1 MSAPKTRAPAEHPL
15 SGSEIGLPLVKSVGS
30 IRSRSAQR
38 IAWHGHDG
46 VELIFLIEGATS
58 YEFQGAGTLDLAGG
72 QFLLVPSH
80 ARHRG
85 RHDIRSPSVL
95 CGILFQPDR
104 RRAHETS
111 PFTAVEL
118 VRLNDQLR
126 AQPPSVRTMSRE
138 LRGIVARL
146 AELVRI
152 FRQQRSRGNT
162 RSNVKPQ
169 LRAVICL
176 AIMEA
181 ARLLAERER
190 AGATQMVAAAQAF
203 LRSRHG
209 DTVQMNEL
217 AAHLG
222 LGRARMFEI
231 FKSETGLSP
240 NDFLQRHRIEEAKT
254 LLADSRRSIT
264 DIAMETGFGSSQYF
278 SRVFRKYCGVTPGD
292 FRRRK

>member
-1 MSAPKTRAPAEHPL
+1 MPVQESRVPAEEPL
-15 SGSEIGLPLVKSVGS
+15 SGSEIGLPLVKAVGS

-38 IAWHGHDG
+38 IAWHEHDG
-46 VELIFLIEGATS
+46 FELIFLLEGATS
-58 YEFQGAGTLDLAGG
+58 YEFQDADALDLCGG
-72 QFLLVPSH
+72 QFLFVPNH

-95 CGILFQPDR
+95 CGILFQPER
-104 RRAHETS
+104 RRAHENS
-111 PFTAVEL
+111 PFAPPEL
-118 VRLNDQLR
+118 ARLCAQLR
-126 AQPPSVRTMSRE
+126 PQPPGVRTMNRE
-138 LRGIVARL
+138 LRGIIARL
-146 AELVRI
+146 AELVLI
-152 FRQQRSRGNT
+152 FRQGRARSD
-162 RSNVKPQ
+162 VKPQ

-181 ARLLAERER
+181 ARLLGTRER

-209 DTVQMNEL
+209 DAVQMNEL

-240 NDFLQRHRIEEAKT
+240 NDFLQRHRIEQAKA
-254 LLADSRRSIT
+254 LLTDSRRSIT

-278 SRVFRKYCGVTPGD
+278 SRVFRKYCGLTPGD